1 MRFLKKKIALKQ
13 EKIEDGVEPKD
24 ANSDLIVKKEEADES
39 SPYVKVSHDLVLK
52 EDILPLRGPRK
63 NRTLPTADS
72 KNIVKNYGKALCA
85 FASSKLAIP
94 YIENVV
100 SKKGYDGVNINKFT
114 NEIKSKKETTNSME
128 SLRRL
133 LMEEDGDT
141 EEEKQYKHVFKE
153 ISIIFMK
160 YFSVNWIYSGK
171 LVHKNAHLK
180 FRFKMLRRVKNPE
193 HFTYLKT
200 SAKSS

>member
-13 EKIEDGVEPKD
+13 EKIEDVVEPKD
-24 ANSDLIVKKEEADES
+24 SNDNILVKKEEIVEPSTYAGTSDD
-39 SPYVKVSHDLVLK
+39 PLMK
-52 EDILPLRGPRK
+52 EDVLPLRGPRK

-100 SKKGYDGVNINKFT
+100 SKKGYDGININKFM

-133 LMEEDGDT
+133 LMEEDDDT
-141 EEEKQYKHVFKE
+141 EEEKKYKNLFKE
-153 ISIIFMK
+153 VSIIFMK

-200 SAKSS
+200 SAKTS